1 MLFRSSSK
9 RKITIGD
16 HKRVEQLLRYMG
28 VLKQQA
34 DELRA
39 ANEQLKNQIT
49 KHEQAEECL
58 RQQIA
63 ESTAANEQ
71 LKEQIVESTQA
82 RKELME
88 QLDALKDTTE
98 EIQLETTECS
108 QGQEILRAST
118 DNSKESGKPITFFNE
133 ERLKAI
139 AELTKRLR

>member
-16 HKRVEQLLRYMG
+16 HNRIEQLLRYLR
-28 VLKQQA
+28 VVKQQA

-49 KHEQAEECL
+49 EHEQAEECL
-58 RQQIA
+58 KQQIA
-63 ESTAANEQ
+63 ELTAANEQ
-71 LKEQIVESTQA
+71 LKDQIVESKQA

-139 AELTKRLR
+139 AELTERLR